1 MAAGQSDRRAIKGG
15 GTGMAGRNSAAGALD
30 LLGIEVLAARIEA
43 FGRADPD
50 AGNLWRS
57 EMAVAEAV
65 ASVAL
70 EGRRVSEADL
80 LPRVAGGGISRG
92 DPVAGEL
99 ALGLIRALKAPGD
112 PIARPAETL
121 ARLERR
127 AGGLAGAE
135 RGAAAGE
142 DSLASGAFDAAL
154 AALRPQDPPILAALR
169 VSGAYA
175 RSSGR
180 ANPMV
185 ERALFMAVEG
195 ARRRATPGPGGVVAF
210 EEDPMRGLSGRV
222 DADWVATPALA
233 LSVGRYRPWSP
244 GTASGLA
251 DLIEG
256 LGTVPGMEI
265 GRIGRAREWLRRARA
280 CGEGRHGRSRL
291 GDAAQA
297 FASAP
302 CLTSGLLAERIGV
315 TPRGAT
321 NLIDALVE
329 QGLLREI
336 TRRRTA
342 RIWSVPGLAERL
354 AVRPRRPAPGLGA
367 AQGREADPR
376 SGREAMTRALA
387 DMDTALGR
395 ADALLGRRRGG

>member
-1 MAAGQSDRRAIKGG
+1 
-15 GTGMAGRNSAAGALD
+15 MAGRNSAVGALD
-30 LLGIEVLAARIEA
+30 LLKVEVLAARIEA

-80 LPRVAGGGISRG
+80 LPRVAGGGAGGAATRG

-112 PIARPAETL
+112 PIARPDDTI
-121 ARLERR
+121 ARLVRR
-127 AGGLAGAE
+127 AGGLSTAE
-135 RGAAAGE
+135 QGVAAGD
-142 DSLASGAFDAAL
+142 DSLASGAFGTAL
-154 AALRPQDPPILAALR
+154 AALRPNDPPILAALR
-169 VSGAYA
+169 VSAAYG
-175 RSSGR
+175 RTSGR

-195 ARRRATPGPGGVVAF
+195 ARRRATPGPGGAVAF

-244 GTASGLA
+244 GSAAGLT

-256 LGTVPGMEI
+256 LGAVLGMEI

-302 CLTSGLLAERIGV
+302 CLTSGHLADRIGV

-354 AVRPRRPAPGLGA
+354 AVRPRKPGPGA
-367 AQGREADPR
+367 ASTAVASGFPEADTDPR
-376 SGREAMTRALA
+376 AGREAMTRAFA
-387 DMDTALGR
+387 DLDAALGR
-395 ADALLGRRRGG
+395 ADALLGRRGSS

>member
-1 MAAGQSDRRAIKGG
+1 
-15 GTGMAGRNSAAGALD
+15 MAGRSGGRAAGNAAGALD
-30 LLGIEVLAARIEA
+30 LLRIEVLAARIEA

-70 EGRRVSEADL
+70 EGRRVTEADL
-80 LPRVAGGGISRG
+80 LPRVAGGDTGRG
-92 DPVAGEL
+92 DSVSGEL

-112 PIARPAETL
+112 PVARPVEAME
-121 ARLERR
+121 RLTRR
-127 AGGLAGAE
+127 IGGLPEPGREGAAE
-135 RGAAAGE
+135 RGAVTPEA
-142 DSLASGAFDAAL
+142 LAPAL
-154 AALRPQDPPILAALR
+154 AALRPGDPPLLAALR
-169 VSGAYA
+169 VSAA
-175 RSSGR
+175 FAHASGR

-195 ARRRATPGPGGVVAF
+195 ACRRAAPGPGGAVAY

-233 LSVGRYRPWSP
+233 LSVDRYRPWSP
-244 GTASGLA
+244 GSVAGVA
-251 DLIEG
+251 DLLAG
-256 LGTVPGMEI
+256 LGTVLGREI
-265 GRIGRAREWLRRARA
+265 GRIGLARDWLRRARA

-291 GDAAQA
+291 NDAAQA

-302 CLTSGLLAERIGV
+302 CLTSALLADRIGV

-329 QGLLREI
+329 EGLLREI

-354 AVRPRRPAPGLGA
+354 AARPRRPAVTARPPPPA
-367 AQGREADPR
+367 AGPAADPQA
-376 SGREAMTRALA
+376 GRAALNRAFDELDA
-387 DMDTALGR
+387 ALGR
-395 ADALLGRRRGG
+395 ADALLGRRGRG

>member
-1 MAAGQSDRRAIKGG
+1 MAKAGKGG
-15 GTGMAGRNSAAGALD
+15 DALA
-30 LLGIEVLAARIEA
+30 LLRVEVLAARIEA

-70 EGRRVSEADL
+70 EGRKVSEADL
-80 LPRVAGGGISRG
+80 LPRVAGGGAGQG

-99 ALGLIRALKAPGD
+99 ALGLVRALKAPGD
-112 PIARPAETL
+112 PVGHPAGAI
-121 ARLERR
+121 ARLERL
-127 AGGLAGAE
+127 AGGLPRAERVDPGPETQRESRPAPRPEPEAEAEAGAL
-135 RGAAAGE
+135 AAG
-142 DSLASGAFDAAL
+142 L
-154 AALRPQDPPILAALR
+154 AALRPDDPPILAALR
-169 VSGAYA
+169 VSAAYGAA
-175 RSSGR
+175 SER
-180 ANPMV
+180 AHPMV

-195 ARRRATPGPGGVVAF
+195 ALRRRAPGPGGAVAF

-233 LSVGRYRPWSP
+233 LSAGRYRPWSP
-244 GTASGLA
+244 GSAAGQA
-251 DLIEG
+251 DLLDG
-256 LGTVPGMEI
+256 LGTVLGMEI
-265 GRIGRAREWLRRARA
+265 GRIGRARDWLRRARA

-297 FASAP
+297 FVSAP
-302 CLTSGLLAERIGV
+302 CLTSGLLADRIGV

-321 NLIDALVE
+321 NMIDALVDL
-329 QGLLREI
+329 GLLREI

-354 AVRPRRPAPGLGA
+354 AARPRRPNAATGAPAAPQDRAALGRA
-367 AQGREADPR
+367 FADLD
-376 SGREAMTRALA
+376 A
-387 DMDTALGR
+387 ALGR
-395 ADALLGRRRGG
+395 ADALLARPRRG

>member
-1 MAAGQSDRRAIKGG
+1 MAK
-15 GTGMAGRNSAAGALD
+15 AGRSGDALG
-30 LLGIEVLAARIEA
+30 LLRVEVLAARIEA

-80 LPRVAGGGISRG
+80 LPRVAGGAGRG

-99 ALGLIRALKAPGD
+99 ALGLVRALKTPGD
-112 PIARPAETL
+112 PVADPAAAV
-121 ARLERR
+121 ARLERLVGGR
-127 AGGLAGAE
+127 AGAGQAE
-135 RGAAAGE
+135 PHPASRAAAE
-142 DSLASGAFDAAL
+142 AFAV
-154 AALRPQDPPILAALR
+154 LRPDDPPILAALR
-169 VSGAYA
+169 VSAVYGVA
-175 RSSGR
+175 SER
-180 ANPMV
+180 AHPVV

-195 ARRRATPGPGGVVAF
+195 ALRRRAPGPGGAVAF

-233 LSVGRYRPWSP
+233 LSAGRYRPWSP
-244 GTASGLA
+244 GSAAGRA
-251 DLIEG
+251 DLLDG
-256 LGTVPGMEI
+256 LGTVLGMEI
-265 GRIGRAREWLRRARA
+265 GRIGRARDWLRRARA

-297 FASAP
+297 FVSAP

-321 NLIDALVE
+321 NLIDELVDL
-329 QGLLREI
+329 GLLREI

-354 AVRPRRPAPGLGA
+354 AARPRRPGRTAPAAPQDRAALGRA
-367 AQGREADPR
+367 FADLD
-376 SGREAMTRALA
+376 A
-387 DMDTALGR
+387 ALGR
-395 ADALLGRRRGG
+395 ADALLGRPRRS

>member
-1 MAAGQSDRRAIKGG
+1 
-15 GTGMAGRNSAAGALD
+15 MAGRSGGTAARGGAGALD
-30 LLGIEVLAARIEA
+30 LLRIEVLAARIEA

-80 LPRVAGGGISRG
+80 LPRVAGGDAGRG
-92 DPVAGEL
+92 DTVSGEL

-112 PIARPAETL
+112 PVARPGEAME
-121 ARLERR
+121 RLTRR
-127 AGGLAGAE
+127 IGGLPGPA
-135 RGAAAGE
+135 R
-142 DSLASGAFDAAL
+142 DSGAGHEEGRPEALAPAL
-154 AALRPQDPPILAALR
+154 AALRPDDPPVLAALR
-169 VSGAYA
+169 VSATYA
-175 RSSGR
+175 HASGR

-195 ARRRATPGPGGVVAF
+195 ACRRAAPGPGGAVAY

-233 LSVGRYRPWSP
+233 LSVDRYRPWSP
-244 GTASGLA
+244 GSVTGVA
-251 DLIEG
+251 DLLTG
-256 LGTVPGMEI
+256 LGTVLGMEI
-265 GRIGRAREWLRRARA
+265 GRIGLARDWLRRARA

-302 CLTSGLLAERIGV
+302 CLTSALLADRIGV

-329 QGLLREI
+329 EGLLREI

-354 AVRPRRPAPGLGA
+354 ATRPRRAAAAAPAPVSAPG
-367 AQGREADPR
+367 ADPQA
-376 SGREAMTRALA
+376 GRAALTRAFEELDA
-387 DMDTALGR
+387 ALGR
-395 ADALLGRRRGG
+395 ADALLGRRGRG